1 MQAERT
7 EEYLETILYL
17 IKKNN
22 APAKTKQI
30 ADELNVSSP
39 SVTEMVQKLSNE
51 GLVEYKPYY
60 GVEFTEK
67 GALEA
72 ARIKR
77 KHQVLEKFLVD
88 VLDMDTKVAHRE
100 ACELEHA
107 VSDPLLER
115 ICAYIGHPNICPDG
129 NPIDKGECCI
139 TSKENHILLSEMK
152 EGERGIVDMITLPS
166 DTKNRLTS
174 LGLIVGEEV
183 SIKRKQKHGS
193 ISILTLGTEIALGND
208 IASKIYV
215 NPNGIKHRRLRRRRS
230 NSNLRL

>member
-1 MQAERT
+1 MQAERI

-30 ADELNVSSP
+30 ADELNVSPP

-51 GLVEYKPYY
+51 GFVEYKPYY

-88 VLDMDTKVAHRE
+88 VLDVDTKIAHSE
-100 ACELEHA
+100 ACELEHS
-107 VSDPLLER
+107 VSDMVLER
-115 ICAYIGHPNICPDG
+115 ICTYIGHPNLCPDG
-129 NPIDKGECCI
+129 NPIDEGECCV
-139 TSKENHILLSEMK
+139 TSKEKHILLSEMK
-152 EGERGIVDMITLPS
+152 EGERGIVNMMTLPS
-166 DTKNRLTS
+166 DTKERLTS

-183 SIKRKQKHGS
+183 TIKRKQKQGS

-215 NPNGIKHRRLRRRRS
+215 NPDGIKHRRLRRRGS
-230 NSNLRL
+230 N

>member
-1 MQAERT
+1 MQAERI

-30 ADELNVSSP
+30 ADEMNISSP
-39 SVTEMVQKLSNE
+39 SVTEMIKKLSEE
-51 GLVEYKPYY
+51 GFVKYKPYY
-60 GVEFTEK
+60 GVEFTKK

-77 KHQVLEKFLVD
+77 RHQVLEKFLVD
-88 VLDMDTKVAHRE
+88 VLGINTKIAHSE

-107 VSDPLLER
+107 VSDMVLER
-115 ICAYIGHPNICPDG
+115 ICTYIGHPDLCPDG
-129 NPIDKGECCI
+129 NPIDKGECC
-139 TSKENHILLSEMK
+139 TKSKEQYIVMSDMK
-152 EGERGIVDMITLPS
+152 EGERGVVSMMTLPPE
-166 DTKNRLTS
+166 TKERLTS

-183 SIKRKQKHGS
+183 CIKRKQKQGS
-193 ISILTLGTEIALGND
+193 ISIITLGTEIALGND

-215 NPNGIKHRRLRRRRS
+215 NPDGVKYRRFRRRGD
-230 NSNLRL
+230 N

>member
-1 MQAERT
+1 MQAERI

-30 ADELNVSSP
+30 ADELNVSPP
-39 SVTEMVQKLSNE
+39 SVTEMVQKLSE
-51 GLVEYKPYY
+51 KGFVEYKPYY

-88 VLDMDTKVAHRE
+88 VLDVDTKVAHSE

-107 VSDPLLER
+107 VSDRILER
-115 ICAYIGHPNICPDG
+115 ICAYIGHPNLCPDG
-129 NPIDKGECCI
+129 NPIDEGECCV

-152 EGERGIVDMITLPS
+152 EGERGIVNMMTLPS
-166 DTKNRLTS
+166 DTKERLTS

-183 SIKRKQKHGS
+183 TIKRKQKQGS

-215 NPNGIKHRRLRRRRS
+215 NPDGIKHRRLRRYGS
-230 NSNLRL
+230 N

>member
-1 MQAERT
+1 MQAERI

-30 ADELNVSSP
+30 ADELNVSPP
-39 SVTEMVQKLSNE
+39 SVTEMVQKLSE
-51 GLVEYKPYY
+51 KGFVEYKPYY

-88 VLDMDTKVAHRE
+88 VLDVDTKVAHSE

-107 VSDPLLER
+107 VSDRILER
-115 ICAYIGHPNICPDG
+115 ICAYIGHPNLCPDG
-129 NPIDKGECCI
+129 NPIDEGECCV

-152 EGERGIVDMITLPS
+152 EGERGIVNMMTLPS
-166 DTKNRLTS
+166 DTKERLTS

-183 SIKRKQKHGS
+183 TIKRKQKQGS

-215 NPNGIKHRRLRRRRS
+215 NPDGIKHRRLRRRGS
-230 NSNLRL
+230 N

>member
-1 MQAERT
+1 MQAERI

-30 ADELNVSSP
+30 ADELKVTQP
-39 SVTEMVQKLSNE
+39 SVTEMVQKLSDK
-51 GLVEYKPYY
+51 GFVEYKPYY

-88 VLDMDTKVAHRE
+88 VLDVDTKIAHSE
-100 ACELEHA
+100 ACELEHS
-107 VSDPLLER
+107 VSDMVLER
-115 ICAYIGHPNICPDG
+115 ICTYIGHPNLCPDG
-129 NPIDKGECCI
+129 NPIDEGECCV
-139 TSKENHILLSEMK
+139 TSKEKHILLSEMK
-152 EGERGIVDMITLPS
+152 EGERGIVNMMTLPS
-166 DTKNRLTS
+166 DTKERLTS

-183 SIKRKQKHGS
+183 TIKRKQKQGS

-215 NPNGIKHRRLRRRRS
+215 NPDGIKHRRLRRRGS
-230 NSNLRL
+230 N

>member
-1 MQAERT
+1 MQAERI

-30 ADELNVSSP
+30 ADELNVSPP

-51 GLVEYKPYY
+51 GFVEYKPYY

-88 VLDMDTKVAHRE
+88 VLDVDTKVAHSE

-107 VSDPLLER
+107 VSDRILER
-115 ICAYIGHPNICPDG
+115 ICTYIGHPNLCPDG
-129 NPIDKGECCI
+129 NPIDEGECCV

-152 EGERGIVDMITLPS
+152 EGERGIVNMMTLPS
-166 DTKNRLTS
+166 DTKERLTS

-183 SIKRKQKHGS
+183 TIKRKQKQGS

-215 NPNGIKHRRLRRRRS
+215 NPDGIKHRRLRRRGS
-230 NSNLRL
+230 N

>member
-1 MQAERT
+1 MQAERI

-30 ADELNVSSP
+30 ADELNVSPP
-39 SVTEMVQKLSNE
+39 SVTEMVQKLSDK
-51 GLVEYKPYY
+51 GFVEYKPYY

-88 VLDMDTKVAHRE
+88 VLDVDTKVAHSE

-107 VSDPLLER
+107 VSDRILER
-115 ICAYIGHPNICPDG
+115 ICAYIGHPNLCPDG
-129 NPIDKGECCI
+129 NPIDEGECCV

-152 EGERGIVDMITLPS
+152 EGERGIVNMMTLPS
-166 DTKNRLTS
+166 DTKERLTS

-183 SIKRKQKHGS
+183 IIKRKQKQGS

-215 NPNGIKHRRLRRRRS
+215 NPDGTKHRRLRRRGS
-230 NSNLRL
+230 N

>member
-1 MQAERT
+1 MQAERI

-30 ADELNVSSP
+30 ADELNVSPP
-39 SVTEMVQKLSNE
+39 SVTEMVQKLSNK
-51 GLVEYKPYY
+51 GFVKYKPYY

-88 VLDMDTKVAHRE
+88 VLDVDTKIAHSE

-107 VSDPLLER
+107 VSDRILER
-115 ICAYIGHPNICPDG
+115 ICTYIGHPNLCPDG
-129 NPIDKGECCI
+129 NPIDEGECCV

-152 EGERGIVDMITLPS
+152 EGERGIVNMMTLPS
-166 DTKNRLTS
+166 DTKERLTS

-183 SIKRKQKHGS
+183 TIKRKQKQGS

-215 NPNGIKHRRLRRRRS
+215 NPDGIKHRRLRRRGS
-230 NSNLRL
+230 N

>member
-1 MQAERT
+1 MQQERI

-30 ADELNVSSP
+30 ADELNVSPP

-51 GLVEYKPYY
+51 GFVKYTPYY

-67 GALEA
+67 GAIEA

-77 KHQVLEKFLVD
+77 RHQVLEKFLVD
-88 VLDMDTKVAHRE
+88 VLDVDAKVAHSE

-107 VSDPLLER
+107 VSDMVLER
-115 ICAYIGHPNICPDG
+115 ICAYIGHPDHCPDG
-129 NPIDKGECCI
+129 NPIDEGECCI
-139 TSKENHILLSEMK
+139 ESKEQHVLLSDMK
-152 EGERGIVDMITLPS
+152 EGEHGVVSMMTLPS
-166 DTKNRLTS
+166 ETKERLTS

-183 SIKRKQKHGS
+183 SIKRKQKQGS

-208 IASKIYV
+208 IASKIHV
-215 NPNGIKHRRLRRRRS
+215 NPGMKHKRLRRR
-230 NSNLRL
+230 NGN

>member
-1 MQAERT
+1 MQAERI

-30 ADELNVSSP
+30 ADELNVSQP
-39 SVTEMVQKLSNE
+39 SVTEMVQKLSDK
-51 GLVEYKPYY
+51 GFVEYKPYY

-88 VLDMDTKVAHRE
+88 VLDVDTKVAHSE

-107 VSDPLLER
+107 VSDRILER
-115 ICAYIGHPNICPDG
+115 ICAYIGHPNLCPDG
-129 NPIDKGECCI
+129 NPIDEGECCV

-152 EGERGIVDMITLPS
+152 EGERGIVNMMTLPS
-166 DTKNRLTS
+166 DTKERLTS

-183 SIKRKQKHGS
+183 TIKRKQKQGS

-215 NPNGIKHRRLRRRRS
+215 NPDGIKHRRLRRRGS
-230 NSNLRL
+230 N

>member
-1 MQAERT
+1 MQAERI

-30 ADELNVSSP
+30 ADELNVSPP
-39 SVTEMVQKLSNE
+39 SVTEMVQKLSDK
-51 GLVEYKPYY
+51 GFVEYKPYY

-88 VLDMDTKVAHRE
+88 VLDVDTKIAHSE
-100 ACELEHA
+100 ACELEHS
-107 VSDPLLER
+107 VSDMVLER
-115 ICAYIGHPNICPDG
+115 ICTYIGHPNLCPDG
-129 NPIDKGECCI
+129 NPIDEGECCV
-139 TSKENHILLSEMK
+139 TSKEKHILLSEMK
-152 EGERGIVDMITLPS
+152 EGERGIVNMMTLPS
-166 DTKNRLTS
+166 DTKERLTS

-183 SIKRKQKHGS
+183 TIKRKQKQGS

-215 NPNGIKHRRLRRRRS
+215 NPDGIKHRRLRRRGS
-230 NSNLRL
+230 N

>member
-1 MQAERT
+1 MQAERI

-30 ADELNVSSP
+30 ADELNVSPP
-39 SVTEMVQKLSNE
+39 SVTEMVQKLSE
-51 GLVEYKPYY
+51 KGFVEYKPYY

-88 VLDMDTKVAHRE
+88 VLDVDTKVAHSE

-107 VSDPLLER
+107 VSDRILER
-115 ICAYIGHPNICPDG
+115 ICAYIGHPDHCPDG
-129 NPIDKGECCI
+129 NPIDEGECCV

-152 EGERGIVDMITLPS
+152 EGERGIVNMMTLPS
-166 DTKNRLTS
+166 DTKERLTS

-183 SIKRKQKHGS
+183 TIKRKQKQGS

-215 NPNGIKHRRLRRRRS
+215 NLDGIKHRRLRRYGR
-230 NSNLRL
+230 N

>member
-1 MQAERT
+1 MISLIFLRHATNSVNTMQAERI

-30 ADELNVSSP
+30 ADELKVSPP

-51 GLVEYKPYY
+51 GFVKYKPYY

-88 VLDMDTKVAHRE
+88 VLDVDTKIAHSE

-107 VSDPLLER
+107 VSDRILER
-115 ICAYIGHPNICPDG
+115 ICTYIGHPNLCPDG
-129 NPIDKGECCI
+129 NR
-139 TSKENHILLSEMK
+139 SMRENA
-152 EGERGIVDMITLPS
+152 V
-166 DTKNRLTS
+166 
-174 LGLIVGEEV
+174 
-183 SIKRKQKHGS
+183 
-193 ISILTLGTEIALGND
+193 
-208 IASKIYV
+208 
-215 NPNGIKHRRLRRRRS
+215 
-230 NSNLRL
+230 

>member
-1 MQAERT
+1 MQAERI

-30 ADELNVSSP
+30 ADELNVSQP

-51 GLVEYKPYY
+51 GFVKYKPYY

-88 VLDMDTKVAHRE
+88 VLDVDTKIAHSE
-100 ACELEHA
+100 ACELEHS
-107 VSDPLLER
+107 VSDMVLER
-115 ICAYIGHPNICPDG
+115 ICTYIGHPNLCPDG
-129 NPIDKGECCI
+129 NPIDEGECCV

-152 EGERGIVDMITLPS
+152 EGERGIVNMMTLPS
-166 DTKNRLTS
+166 DTKERLTS

-183 SIKRKQKHGS
+183 TIKRKQKQGS

-215 NPNGIKHRRLRRRRS
+215 NPDGIKHRRLRRRGS
-230 NSNLRL
+230 N

>member
-1 MQAERT
+1 MHAERV

-30 ADELNVSSP
+30 ADELNVSPP

-51 GLVEYKPYY
+51 GFVKYKPYY

-88 VLDMDTKVAHRE
+88 VLDVDIKVAHSE
-100 ACELEHA
+100 ACELEHG
-107 VSDPLLER
+107 VSDMVLER
-115 ICAYIGHPNICPDG
+115 ICAYIGHPDLCPDG
-129 NPIDKGECCI
+129 NPIDEGECCV

-152 EGERGIVDMITLPS
+152 EGERGIVNMMTLPS
-166 DTKNRLTS
+166 DTKERLTS

-183 SIKRKQKHGS
+183 TIKRKQKQGA

-215 NPNGIKHRRLRRRRS
+215 NPDGIKYRRLRRRCS
-230 NSNLRL
+230 N

>member
-1 MQAERT
+1 MQAERI

-30 ADELNVSSP
+30 ADELNVSPP
-39 SVTEMVQKLSNE
+39 SVTEMVQKLSDK
-51 GLVEYKPYY
+51 GFVEYKPYY

-72 ARIKR
+72 AKIKR

-88 VLDMDTKVAHRE
+88 VLDVDTKVAHSE

-107 VSDPLLER
+107 VSDRILER
-115 ICAYIGHPNICPDG
+115 ICTYIGHPNLCPDG
-129 NPIDKGECCI
+129 NPIDEGECCV

-152 EGERGIVDMITLPS
+152 EGERGIVNMMTLPS
-166 DTKNRLTS
+166 DTKERLTS

-183 SIKRKQKHGS
+183 TIKRKQKQGS

-215 NPNGIKHRRLRRRRS
+215 NPDGIKHRRLRRRGS
-230 NSNLRL
+230 N

>member
-1 MQAERT
+1 MQAERI

-30 ADELNVSSP
+30 ADELKVSPP

-51 GLVEYKPYY
+51 GFVKYKPYY

-88 VLDMDTKVAHRE
+88 VLDVDTKVAHSE
-100 ACELEHA
+100 ACELEHS
-107 VSDPLLER
+107 VSDMVLER
-115 ICAYIGHPNICPDG
+115 ICTYIGHPNLCPDG
-129 NPIDKGECCI
+129 NPIDEGECCV
-139 TSKENHILLSEMK
+139 TSKEKHILLSEMK
-152 EGERGIVDMITLPS
+152 EGERGIVNMMTLPS
-166 DTKNRLTS
+166 DTKERLTS

-183 SIKRKQKHGS
+183 TIKRKQKQGS

-215 NPNGIKHRRLRRRRS
+215 NPDGIKHRRLRRRGS
-230 NSNLRL
+230 N

>member
-1 MQAERT
+1 MQAERI

-17 IKKNN
+17 IKKNK

-30 ADELNVSSP
+30 ADELNISPP

-51 GLVEYKPYY
+51 GLVEYTPYY

-67 GALEA
+67 GAQEA

-88 VLDMDTKVAHRE
+88 VLDVDTKVAHSE

-107 VSDPLLER
+107 VSDMVLER
-115 ICAYIGHPNICPDG
+115 ICAYIGHPDHCPDG
-129 NPIDKGECCI
+129 NPIDEGECCV
-139 TSKENHILLSEMK
+139 TPKEQHVLLSDMK
-152 EGERGIVDMITLPS
+152 EGEHGIVSMMTLPS
-166 DTKNRLTS
+166 ETKERLTS

-183 SIKRKQKHGS
+183 TIKRKQKQGS

-208 IASKIYV
+208 IARKIYV
-215 NPNGIKHRRLRRRRS
+215 NPGMEHTRLRRRGS
-230 NSNLRL
+230 N

>member
-1 MQAERT
+1 MQQDRI

-30 ADELNVSSP
+30 ADELNVSPP

-51 GLVEYKPYY
+51 GFVEYTPYY

-67 GALEA
+67 GAIEA

-77 KHQVLEKFLVD
+77 RHQVLEKFLVD
-88 VLDMDTKVAHRE
+88 VLDVDTKVAHSE

-107 VSDPLLER
+107 VSDMVLER
-115 ICAYIGHPNICPDG
+115 ICAYIGHPDHCPDG
-129 NPIDKGECCI
+129 NPIDEGECCI
-139 TSKENHILLSEMK
+139 ESKEHHVLLSDMK
-152 EGERGIVDMITLPS
+152 EGDHGVVSMMTLPS
-166 DTKNRLTS
+166 ETKERLTS

-183 SIKRKQKHGS
+183 SIKRKQKQGS

-208 IASKIYV
+208 IASKIHV
-215 NPNGIKHRRLRRRRS
+215 NPDMKHKRLRRRDS
-230 NSNLRL
+230 N

>member
-1 MQAERT
+1 MQAERI

-30 ADELNVSSP
+30 ADELNVSPP

-51 GLVEYKPYY
+51 GFVKYKPYY

-88 VLDMDTKVAHRE
+88 VLDVDTKVAHSE
-100 ACELEHA
+100 ACELEHS
-107 VSDPLLER
+107 VSDMVLER
-115 ICAYIGHPNICPDG
+115 ICTYIGHPNLCPDG
-129 NPIDKGECCI
+129 NPIDEGECCV
-139 TSKENHILLSEMK
+139 TSKEKHILLSEMK
-152 EGERGIVDMITLPS
+152 EGERGIVNMMTLPS
-166 DTKNRLTS
+166 DTKERLTS

-183 SIKRKQKHGS
+183 TIKRKQKQGS

-215 NPNGIKHRRLRRRRS
+215 NPDGIKHRRLRRRGS
-230 NSNLRL
+230 N